1 MNYGLQYALSR
12 PRDASGGQL
21 CITRSLNHLFRPA
34 PFARRWKSGTGSQ
47 SGSAYGTYRAVWHI
61 LHGIEGSEKEPV
73 AFANRADEFHNGYN
87 ASGPMAEFITYTVS
101 L

>member
-1 MNYGLQYALSR
+1 
-12 PRDASGGQL
+12 
-21 CITRSLNHLFRPA
+21 
-34 PFARRWKSGTGSQ
+34 
-47 SGSAYGTYRAVWHI
+47 VWHI
-61 LHGIEGSEKEPV
+61 QHGIEGSEKEPV